1 VKMIKRINRQ
11 AVLILIPMSILSA
24 FIEWR
29 RLPLSILTGGA
40 LALVNLKGIQWG
52 VLGLTNPEA
61 VRGAAGKLLFFSM
74 FRLLIVF
81 IILAVLLCL
90 RLINVFGA
98 LTGLTV
104 VFVLVLK
111 EGLGEARKL

>member
-1 VKMIKRINRQ
+1 MIRRINRQ
-11 AVLILIPMSILSA
+11 AAWILIPLSLLSA
-24 FIEWR
+24 LIDWK
-29 RLPLSILTGGA
+29 RLPLGILTGGA

-61 VRGAAGKLLFFSM
+61 VRGATGKLLFFSM

-81 IILAVLLCL
+81 IALALLL
-90 RLINVFGA
+90 YLGLINIIGA

-104 VFVLVLK
+104 VFVLVMK
-111 EGLGEARKL
+111 EGLVEARRL